1 MLHQLVIFLF
11 ASFYSLLSVAQP
23 VQQPA
28 GVYSGSIN
36 LEGRRYAATVTF
48 SETDAVIEHLKI
60 VCPSGLETTLSD
72 APYTIN
78 GTRLN
83 LIETGSLPAEFTNS
97 NTQLEYFPDD
107 DLVTVYNS
115 ASSHLP
121 LTLSREVDEKNYP
134 HPSGP
139 YTGKIFVNNAQFY
152 VGALFSQD
160 GSVLESLIID
170 FHGLEPITASDVSY
184 NMIGTKVDISGD
196 SPLSETFDRLNAELE
211 YEEGIITLKVYG
223 AGTLSV
229 TMHPVSISRLLR
241 R

>member
-60 VCPSGLETTLSD
+60 VCPSGLETTLND
-72 APYTIN
+72 APYTFN

-83 LIETGSLPAEFTNS
+83 LIDTGSLPAEFTNS

-121 LTLSREVDEKNYP
+121 LTLSREVDEKNCEYTQP
-134 HPSGP
+134 ILCILQLPSSCSRWWLVRSP
-139 YTGKIFVNNAQFY
+139 
-152 VGALFSQD
+152 SQWP
-160 GSVLESLIID
+160 I
-170 FHGLEPITASDVSY
+170 HGQ
-184 NMIGTKVDISGD
+184 DI
-196 SPLSETFDRLNAELE
+196 RQ
-211 YEEGIITLKVYG
+211 
-223 AGTLSV
+223 
-229 TMHPVSISRLLR
+229 
-241 R
+241 